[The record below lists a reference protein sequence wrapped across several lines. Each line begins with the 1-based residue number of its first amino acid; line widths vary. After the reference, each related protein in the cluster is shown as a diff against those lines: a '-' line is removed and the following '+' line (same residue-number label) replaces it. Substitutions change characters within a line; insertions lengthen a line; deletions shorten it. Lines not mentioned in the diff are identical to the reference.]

1 MRRDMFVSIF
11 VALALLVL
19 PSLADHNLTSSYSSP
34 HDAFDSEFTFPWT
47 YPLTFRAG
55 SLLNITWKSPRLKN
69 ATFYIFLDS
78 ETGRKPYVEVGG
90 ITAQWYQWEA
100 QASAPGT
107 TFVCFVD
114 LDSASNSADSYIRST
129 GFFVEAAISS
139 LSLRSSTMRTT
150 MTRPS
155 TELSGFPIVG
165 SYRSHSS
172 SASSAQTTPADRS
185 SYNPPL
191 VSSNDSTLS
200 KGSIAG
206 LTIALCGTA
215 TIIAVGLVFVWAR
228 RRQHR
233 AAQRRAEKQPVT
245 ASDGP
250 DTPSSDELTTPN
262 PRTHNYTPVPQG
274 AEASRVETVEGT
286 ECVEMSATRERPRA
300 EDLDELIS

>member
-11 VALALLVL
+11 AALASLVI
-19 PSLADHNLTSSYSSP
+19 PTLADHNLTSYTSP
-34 HDAFDSEFTFPWT
+34 HDAFDSEFTFPTT
-47 YPLTFRAG
+47 YPLSFRAG
-55 SLLNITWKSPRLKN
+55 SLLNFTWKSPRSQN
-69 ATFYIFLDS
+69 ATFWLFSDS
-78 ETGRKPYVEVGG
+78 EAGRDPLATVSRINAE
-90 ITAQWYQWEA
+90 WYQWEA
-100 QASAPGT
+100 QPSGPGT
-107 TFVCFVD
+107 IFVCMIDFNSSSI
-114 LDSASNSADSYIRST
+114 SANSYIRST

-139 LSLRSSTMRTT
+139 SSTRSSTLRTT
-150 MTRPS
+150 TTRPS
-155 TELSGFPIVG
+155 TELSGLPILG
-165 SYRSHSS
+165 PYRSRSS

-185 SYNPPL
+185 SNNPPL
-191 VSSNDSTLS
+191 ASTNDSGLS

-215 TIIAVGLVFVWAR
+215 TIIAVGLVFVWAQ

-233 AAQRRAEKQPVT
+233 AAQRRAEKQPVI
-245 ASDGP
+245 AADGP

-274 AEASRVETVEGT
+274 GESSRIETADGT